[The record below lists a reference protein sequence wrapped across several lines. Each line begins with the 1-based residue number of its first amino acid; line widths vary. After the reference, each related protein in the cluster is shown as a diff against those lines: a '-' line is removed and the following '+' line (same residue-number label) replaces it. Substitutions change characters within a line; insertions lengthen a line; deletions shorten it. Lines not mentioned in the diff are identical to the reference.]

1 MVEGHIRKTE
11 NECDQLV
18 FDLLFEKEKK
28 KEKKTHCLSQRFD
41 EECWAGQQSAVQ
53 MLNS

>member
-28 KEKKTHCLSQRFD
+28 KRRKKPTVYHKGLMKNVGLVSNPLCR
-41 EECWAGQQSAVQ
+41 C
-53 MLNS
+53 